1 MEGACPPEGEE
12 PAALVSGT
20 IWNIALQ
27 LPVKQVIDEG
37 AVLTSPVEFVVVTA

>member
-20 IWNIALQ
+20 IWKMALQ
-27 LPVKQVIDEG
+27 LPV
-37 AVLTSPVEFVVVTA
+37 EFVEVTA